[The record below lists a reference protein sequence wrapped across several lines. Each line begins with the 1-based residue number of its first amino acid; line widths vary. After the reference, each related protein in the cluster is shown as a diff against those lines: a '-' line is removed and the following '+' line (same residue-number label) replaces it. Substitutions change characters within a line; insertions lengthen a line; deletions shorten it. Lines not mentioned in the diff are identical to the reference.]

1 MTTIHPGDRVTNG
14 ERRGVV
20 QVVLA
25 TPRRGLGGGTVT
37 DVSVRWDG
45 DSFDDWVDPCELMPE
60 SAGCDDRR

>member
-1 MTTIHPGDRVTNG
+1 MTEIHPADRVTDG
-14 ERRGVV
+14 VRCGVV

-60 SAGCDDRR
+60 PVGCDDRR